1 MVVFNANKKVPSFER
16 DFFSGMRNRICFDF
30 PAPFFTVPEDS
41 VSPIFNSPEK
51 ALPMP
56 RDRHLIVDLHIHSH
70 YSRATSKQL
79 TPEYLDYWARIKGI
93 QVLGSGDI
101 THPGWLAELQE
112 KLEPAEEGLFRLK
125 PAYRDV
131 PEAADFPAPDG
142 EVRFMLTCE
151 ISNIYKKGG
160 QVRKVHN
167 LLCLP
172 DFAAA
177 AALQGKLDAIGNI
190 TSDGRPILGLDS
202 KDLFELCLTVSDRV
216 MFIPAHIWTPW
227 FSVLGAKSGF
237 DTLADCYEELTPLLA
252 GVEMGLSTDPAVN
265 WMCSFLDDF
274 TLLANSDAHSPEKL
288 GRNANLLA
296 AELSYPAIR
305 DAIASGDERFVG
317 TVSFFPQEGKY
328 HFDGHRKCGVCLDPV
343 ETLRLNGRCPACGK
357 QVTVG
362 VANRVVELSDRTD
375 ILQRP
380 NRKPFHSLI
389 PLKEI
394 LGELLGVGANSR
406 KVSEVYRTQ
415 ILRWGPELSILMD
428 LPLEAIEGEGDAL
441 LAEAIRRMRAGEI
454 LIQEGYDGEYGSIRV
469 FDEGEKEG
477 FSAQDSLFAAPASG
491 SRVRKRPLLT
501 FDPGEYRRLLE
512 EKNAGRAAG
521 APQEAHAE
529 SAEDAAPA
537 AGGFAFNPGQQAA
550 VEHGAGPALILA
562 GPGTGKT
569 RVLVNRIER
578 LLEDGI
584 ASAENILAITF
595 TNKAAQEM
603 RERLALLLAEAV
615 ESVTVATFHAL
626 GLQILRE
633 HLDLTGRT
641 EGFSLVDEEEKELIA
656 RQHLGWEGKAGREYL
671 ERISRIKQHLDD
683 ADAEGIPW
691 FCAWQETLLDF
702 NLFDLDDLLDL
713 PLHLLTKHPELAD
726 HYRRRFS
733 WLLVDEYQ
741 DVNPVQYAFLRQL
754 APANDANLFAIGDP
768 NQAIYG
774 FRGADIRYIRQFASD
789 YPQAALYRLSQSY
802 RCPETIIKASGHVLN
817 APDAGEQTALLT
829 GVPSQVKIR
838 IARHGSDR
846 AEAEFVA
853 RTIEELLGGVS
864 FFSIDSAISSGEGD
878 GDIGGLAEIAVLCRV
893 GRQMEV
899 LEKALA
905 DHHIPYRVVGEA
917 PFFRREPVKAVLQR
931 CRAAHNDSPFLR
943 RQVLERFA
951 IGEEQLRQWALLPTS
966 AELVSA
972 VITRDA
978 ESKLAEHPAI
988 RRLLELCAEYRDP
1001 RAFLDYLALGAVADD
1016 YRANSEAVSLMTL
1029 HASKGLEFDAVFI
1042 PGCEQG
1048 LLPYA
1053 LFENRQSDVDEEQRL
1068 LYVGMTRAKKRL
1080 FLSHADSRFL
1090 LGHEY
1095 RLPRSPFLDRIE
1107 QELLEHTRHQTR
1119 KKQEPEAEQLSLL

>member
-1 MVVFNANKKVPSFER
+1 MAFPEALASFNP
-16 DFFSGMRNRICFDF
+16 
-30 PAPFFTVPEDS
+30 
-41 VSPIFNSPEK
+41 PEK

-56 RDRHLIVDLHIHSH
+56 HDQHLIADLHIHSH

-125 PAYRDV
+125 PACRDV
-131 PEAADFPAPDG
+131 TEAAGFPAPEGD
-142 EVRFMLTCE
+142 VRFLLTGE
-151 ISNIYKKGG
+151 ISSIYKKGG

-167 LLCLP
+167 LVCLP

-177 AALQGKLDAIGNI
+177 AALQRKLDAIGNI

-202 KDLFELCLTVSDRV
+202 KDLFDLCLGVCGQV

-237 DTLADCYEELTPLLA
+237 DTLAECYEELTPLLA

-265 WMCSFLDDF
+265 WMCSFLDKF

-296 AELSYPAIR
+296 SELSYPTIR

-317 TVSFFPQEGKY
+317 TISFFPQEGKY

-343 ETLRLNGRCPACGK
+343 ETLRHNGRCPQCGK

-380 NRKPFHSLI
+380 NRKAFHSLI

-394 LGELLGVGANSR
+394 LGELMGVGANSK
-406 KVSEVYRTQ
+406 KVSELYRAQ
-415 ILRWGPELSILMD
+415 IRRWGPELSILMD
-428 LPLEAIEGEGDAL
+428 LPLEAIEGEGDVL

-454 LIQEGYDGEYGSIRV
+454 LIREGYDGEYGSIRV
-469 FDEGEKEG
+469 FDEGEKES
-477 FSAQDSLFAAPASG
+477 FSAQDNLFATSSPN
-491 SRVRKRPLLT
+491 SRVVRKRPLLT
-501 FDPGEYRRLLE
+501 FDLGEYRRLLE
-512 EKNAGRAAG
+512 EKRAG
-521 APQEAHAE
+521 AAA
-529 SAEDAAPA
+529 DAAPEEASMELAEEKAPVA
-537 AGGFAFNPGQQAA
+537 AGFAFNPGQQAA
-550 VEHGAGPALILA
+550 VKHDAGPALILA

-584 ASAENILAITF
+584 APAENILAITF

-603 RERLALLLAEAV
+603 RERLALLLGEAAEP
-615 ESVTVATFHAL
+615 VTVATFHAL
-626 GLQILRE
+626 GLQLLRE
-633 HLDLTGRT
+633 HLDSTGRT
-641 EGFSLVDEEEKELIA
+641 EGFSLIDEEEKELIA
-656 RQHLGWEGKAGREYL
+656 RQYLGWEGKTGREYL

-691 FCAWQETLLDF
+691 FFAWQETLLNF
-702 NLFDLDDLLDL
+702 NLFDLDDLLYL
-713 PLHLLTKHPELAD
+713 SVQLLTKYPELAE

-741 DVNPVQYAFLRQL
+741 DVNPVQYAFLRKL
-754 APANDANLFAIGDP
+754 APSGDANLFAIGDP

-774 FRGADIRYIRQFASD
+774 FRGADIRYIQQFASD

-802 RCPETIIKASGHVLN
+802 RCPETIIRASGHVLN
-817 APDAGEQTALLT
+817 DVGVGEQTALLT
-829 GVPSQVKIR
+829 GVPSQVKIQ
-838 IARHGSDR
+838 IARQGSDR

-864 FFSIDSAISSGEGD
+864 FFSIDSAVSSGDGD
-878 GDIGGLAEIAVLCRV
+878 DDIGGLSDIAVLCRV

-899 LEKALA
+899 LEKALL

-917 PFFRREPVKAVLQR
+917 PFFRREPVKAVLQQ

-943 RQVLERFA
+943 RQVMERFA

-966 AELVSA
+966 TELVSA
-972 VITRDA
+972 VVAHDA
-978 ESKLAEHPAI
+978 ESELAEHPAI
-988 RRLLELCAEYRDP
+988 RRLLELCAEYREP

-1016 YRANSEAVSLMTL
+1016 YRAGSEAVSLMTL

-1053 LFENRQSDVDEEQRL
+1053 LFESRPSDVEEEQRL

-1080 FLSHADSRFL
+1080 FVSHADSRFL

-1095 RLPRSPFLDRIE
+1095 RLSRSPFLDRIE
-1107 QELLEHTRHQTR
+1107 QELLEHTRHQA
-1119 KKQEPEAEQLSLL
+1119 KKKPESEAEQLSLL